1 MDRILSL
8 LNDEA
13 LVTDVKIE
21 KKEKRRKKRVK
32 SVEVAPLF
40 KDSGDYADPP
50 HKHLMRLPFS
60 LLEIAPK
67 GSGKTTLL
75 QNMLVWYYPYFDQV
89 FIWSPTINLDYKW
102 GQIIDKLEI
111 PPEQLFNKY
120 TENEVSGLM
129 RKIKDFNNGRESKE
143 KIRCLFIF
151 DDIVEQLP
159 KSKKVS
165 ALNKLAMNHRHY
177 NISHIIISQSY
188 KKLDP
193 VVRSNTT
200 GMILFNTDNTAERMK
215 IIEELAGNLGRR
227 EFERLWY
234 ECIKEKFS
242 FMYIN
247 YDTRL
252 VYKKFDEEIADL
264 SQMPVMVYDKLN
276 EGERKKYIPKGVE
289 DPKKKKKEPKPS
301 MEPTKR
307 EKEIKKFGV

>member
-1 MDRILSL
+1 
-8 LNDEA
+8 
-13 LVTDVKIE
+13 
-21 KKEKRRKKRVK
+21 
-32 SVEVAPLF
+32 
-40 KDSGDYADPP
+40 
-50 HKHLMRLPFS
+50 
-60 LLEIAPK
+60 
-67 GSGKTTLL
+67 
-75 QNMLVWYYPYFDQV
+75 V

-111 PPEQLFNKY
+111 PSEQLFDKY
-120 TENEVSGLM
+120 VESEVSGLM
-129 RKIKDFNNGRESKE
+129 RKIKDFNNGRESGE
-143 KIRCLFIF
+143 KLRTLFIF

-200 GMILFNTDNTAERMK
+200 GMILFNTDNTSERMK

-234 ECIKEKFS
+234 DCIKEKYGFL
-242 FMYIN
+242 YIN

-252 VYKKFDEEIADL
+252 VYNKFETEIADL
-264 SQMPVMVYDKLN
+264 SQMPEFVYGKLN
-276 EGERKKYIPKGVE
+276 EGSDKKKYVPKGVE
-289 DPKKKKKEPKPS
+289 LDSEKKKKKEPKPKL
-301 MEPTKR
+301 EPTKR